1 MAFWDKMARYREE
14 VPCPPHYDPKLQSS
28 KTAHAAGLR
37 GVVCCVCG
45 GVV

>member
-1 MAFWDKMARYREE
+1 MAFSDEMARCSDE
-14 VPCPPHYDPKLQSS
+14 VPYPTQCDPKLQSS